1 MKIKE
6 ILKMEA
12 EDLERMMTEEEFER
26 MQDLGFEYTWQLLDA
41 LQDSAR
47 ESGQDDDEEHIT
59 ISAYLDYLEDIKN
72 A

>member
-26 MQDLGFEYTWQLLDA
+26 MQDLGLNENTLLDA

-47 ESGQDDDEEHIT
+47 LSGQDDDEEHIT
-59 ISAYLDYLEDIKN
+59 ISDYLDYLEDIKN

>member
-6 ILKMEA
+6 ILEMEA

-26 MQDLGFEYTWQLLDA
+26 MQDLGLNENTLLDA

-47 ESGQDDDEEHIT
+47 LSGQEDDEEHIT
-59 ISAYLDYLEDIKN
+59 ISDYLDYLEDIKN